1 MKSSPCGGELVLGLC
16 NDSLRKNS
24 KEVGIE
30 VVGAYTYEPRQTD
43 GPNVTGS
50 LCLLRLDD

>member
-1 MKSSPCGGELVLGLC
+1 MLGLC